1 MNPFK
6 PTLHILYQFIQLRNG
21 LKIVPVHYF
30 RYALTIIPWLL
41 AALPIA
47 FIISEITGNS
57 ELGAYCFIPF
67 ALVFLYGLIRIHFD
81 LKWTYGAQ
89 IVNSITITDGI
100 VTIEELA
107 HAEGAMHYIRTYFD
121 MPKRN
126 VVDTLHFPISS
137 ILEFNIVEEIV
148 NDDKYFSL
156 IASFAVNDENNELS
170 RIDVPISPR
179 LRKLRDIDDYAVII
193 AHYISID
200 DESE

>member
-6 PTLHILYQFIQLRNG
+6 QSLYILYQFIQLRDG

-30 RYALTIIPWLL
+30 RYMLILIPWLFAGGL
-41 AALPIA
+41 IA
-47 FIISEITGNS
+47 FIISEITGNN
-57 ELGAYCFIPF
+57 ELGSYFFIPF
-67 ALVFLYGLIRIHFD
+67 ALVFIYGAIRIHFD

-100 VTIEELA
+100 VTIEELE
-107 HAEGAMHYIRTYFD
+107 HTEGAMYFIRTYFD

-137 ILEFNIVEEIV
+137 ILEFNFAEEIV
-148 NDDKYFSL
+148 NGDNYFSL
-156 IASFAVNDENNELS
+156 IASFAVKDDNNELL
-170 RIDVPISPR
+170 RMDVPISPR
-179 LRKLRDIDDYAVII
+179 LRKLRDIEDYAVII
-193 AHYISID
+193 AHYISIN

>member
-6 PTLHILYQFIQLRNG
+6 PTLYILYQFIQLRDG

-30 RYALTIIPWLL
+30 RYALTIIPWLFAGGL
-41 AALPIA
+41 IA
-47 FIISEITGNS
+47 FIISEIIGNN
-57 ELGAYCFIPF
+57 ELGGYCFIPF

-100 VTIEELA
+100 LTIEELA
-107 HAEGAMHYIRTYFD
+107 HTEGAMHFFRTYFD
-121 MPKRN
+121 MPERN
-126 VVDTLHFPISS
+126 IVDTLHFPISS
-137 ILEFNIVEEIV
+137 ILEFDFAEEMV
-148 NDDKYFSL
+148 NDEKYFSL
-156 IASFAVNDENNELS
+156 IASIAVKDENNELS

-179 LRKLRDIDDYAVII
+179 LRKLRDIEDYAEII